1 MVKLDM
7 QISWDAGGQSLSR
20 HFAGNTLTPH
30 FPTTCETIE
39 PKLREAEGRGGR
51 RNSQPKCKKRKQN
64 HGLSEVKGPWRPSRT
79 RLSFFID
86 EETGLGT

>member
-1 MVKLDM
+1 MVKLHM

-20 HFAGNTLTPH
+20 HFAGNTTLTPH

-51 RNSQPKCKKRKQN
+51 
-64 HGLSEVKGPWRPSRT
+64 
-79 RLSFFID
+79 
-86 EETGLGT
+86 